1 MYNIGISTTVVANQP
16 TKCDISKLTQLSY
29 ELESYFDAVLNLHAI
44 NESLKKYG
52 KTSQLTDLVGSSFES
67 AGITLSNE
75 GIVDAIKDF
84 FKWIWDKIKGIWDW
98 IKGLFS
104 SSKNVVD
111 KAKQDA
117 AAIKSKVNETDQ
129 QAASGHDDPKTHMN
143 LLRSFEELQKS
154 FLIINIPDVKKLDGM
169 FKELETRCG
178 AIPTEGMTT
187 TAPSNPHVVE
197 VLDKIEVILNE
208 MIGKIDDISQ
218 NHVNISVSPRQA
230 SEIAQRIAE
239 ALDRYKQIPGELANK
254 IKQLERAVATAERLF
269 SNNPDSEKFKT
280 QATNLKRV
288 LKLIPVL
295 AKMYERVQALLV
307 KALAIIK
314 KEVSA

>member
-1 MYNIGISTTVVANQP
+1 MYNIGISTIVVANQP

-117 AAIKSKVNETDQ
+117 GAIKSKVNETDQ

-143 LLRSFEELQKS
+143 LLRSFEGMQNAT
-154 FLIINIPDVKKLDGM
+154 ITITGPDVRQLDGI
-169 FKELETRCG
+169 FKELETRCSD
-178 AIPTEGMTT
+178 IPTEGMTT
-187 TAPSNPHVVE
+187 TALGNPHVVE
-197 VLDKIEVILNE
+197 VLDKIEVIINE
-208 MIGKIDDISQ
+208 MTGKIDDLSQSHITVTVPLHQIS
-218 NHVNISVSPRQA
+218 A
-230 SEIAQRIAE
+230 MAQKIAE
-239 ALDRYKQIPGELANK
+239 ALDRHKHIPGELANK

-295 AKMYERVQALLV
+295 AKMYDRVQALLV

-314 KEVSA
+314 KEVGA